1 MNATIIKR
9 AAVIALVFTPVLA
22 MAQWKVGIEGGVVRN
37 TLLAS
42 KCYDYDRHYT
52 GGTNGIIGIPVRYDF
67 RDWFGIQ
74 AEVSYLAKDYSMY
87 RSEIFEGNYY
97 NYTNSYLNIPIYVRF
112 SFGSTKLR
120 GYVLAGGFIG
130 AWLDSYVEGNQYRYF
145 QQDEY
150 IDYGNYHFDEKVP
163 FDSRRDNKFDAGV
176 SGAIGVEYQF
186 AKRFSVFVEG
196 RYLYS
201 LTDMQ
206 KKYML
211 KQPTKHNSTFAFQIG
226 FMYTITT
233 K

>member
-1 MNATIIKR
+1 MKATITK
-9 AAVIALVFTPVLA
+9 LVATTTMVLTPMLA
-22 MAQWKVGIEGGVVRN
+22 MAQWKVGIESGVARN
-37 TLLAS
+37 TLLIS

-52 GGTNGIIGIPVRYDF
+52 GGTNWIIGVPVRYDF
-67 RDWFGIQ
+67 RDWFGLQ
-74 AEVSYLAKDYSMY
+74 AEFSYLAKDYSMY
-87 RSEIFEGNYY
+87 RSDIYAGNYY
-97 NYTNSYLNIPIYVRF
+97 SYTNSYINIPVYARF

-130 AWLDSYVEGNQYRYF
+130 AWVGSNVEGNQMRYF
-145 QQDEY
+145 QPDGIPY
-150 IDYGNYHFDEKVP
+150 SNYHFDEKVP
-163 FDSRRDNKFDAGV
+163 FDSRRDNRFDGGL

-186 AKRFSVFVEG
+186 AKRFSVFAEG

-206 KKYML
+206 KNYMMRR
-211 KQPTKHNSTFAFQIG
+211 PSKHNSTFAFQVG

>member
-1 MNATIIKR
+1 MRPSIIKLII
-9 AAVIALVFTPVLA
+9 AVSMLVIPVLA
-22 MAQWKVGIEGGVVRN
+22 MAQWKVGVEGGVVHN

-67 RDWFGIQ
+67 HEWFGLQ
-74 AEVSYLAKDYSMY
+74 AEVSYLAKEYSMY
-87 RSEIFEGNYY
+87 RSDIYEGNSY
-97 NYTNSYLNIPIYVRF
+97 NYTNSYINIPIYARF
-112 SFGSTKLR
+112 SFGGSKVR
-120 GYVLAGGFIG
+120 GYLLAGGFLG
-130 AWLDSYVEGNQYRYF
+130 AWLDSNVEGSQLRYF
-145 QQDEY
+145 DKDRANNY
-150 IDYGNYHFDEKVP
+150 DNYHFDEKVH
-163 FDSRRDNKFDAGV
+163 FDSRRDNRFDAGV

-186 AKRFSVFVEG
+186 AKRFSVFAEG

-206 KKYML
+206 KGYML
-211 KQPTKHNSTFAFQIG
+211 KKPSKHNSTFAFQVG

>member
-1 MNATIIKR
+1 MKENIIKL
-9 AAVIALVFTPVLA
+9 AAVVAMVFTPVLA
-22 MAQWKVGIEGGVVRN
+22 MAQWKIGFEGGVVRN
-37 TLLAS
+37 TMLAS

-52 GGTNGIIGIPVRYDF
+52 GGTNGIFGIPVRYDF
-67 RDWFGIQ
+67 RDWFGLQ

-87 RSEIFEGNYY
+87 RSDTYEGNSY
-97 NYTNSYLNIPIYVRF
+97 NYTNSYLNIPIYARF
-112 SFGSTKLR
+112 SFGGQKVR
-120 GYVLAGGFIG
+120 GYLLAGGFLG
-130 AWLDSYVEGNQYRYF
+130 AWLDSNVEGNQMRYF
-145 QQDEY
+145 QTENFSY
-150 IDYGNYHFDEKVP
+150 SAYHFDEKVP
-163 FDSRRDNKFDAGV
+163 FDSRRDNRFDAGV

-211 KQPTKHNSTFAFQIG
+211 KQPTKHNSTFAFQVG